1 VAKLNWERPSK
12 LYSKCEF
19 IASCDVV
26 GEYRIRD
33 KGNEYVAEYIGPRKP
48 RGDGSMMIMRK
59 LEWPKMCPTRRHWR
73 RPITISKY
81 RITECAPPPSQI
93 TECPHRQI
101 IEAWAREGG
110 ILQISV
116 RQLEANDRV
125 EATHRPQ

>member
-48 RGDGSMMIMRK
+48 R
-59 LEWPKMCPTRRHWR
+59 ERRLDDDYEEIGMAKNV
-73 RPITISKY
+73 PD
-81 RITECAPPPSQI
+81 AAALAQADNDQQI
-93 TECPHRQI
+93 QD
-101 IEAWAREGG
+101 
-110 ILQISV
+110 
-116 RQLEANDRV
+116 N
-125 EATHRPQ
+125 